1 MTRHNNSACRQTV
14 SRAVVVLALTA
25 AALPA
30 HAASLTP
37 IERTA
42 TYAISGASPIDLYTS
57 IGESGPLIG
66 ATRAIAHTNW
76 DLKWRRD
83 YQPEGSACVLKSA
96 MPFLTITTTLPR
108 PKAKLTGGTARL
120 WNIFIDGIAAH
131 ERVHGADIVAMAD
144 GIIAATIGL
153 RVENDPGCKLIRAQI
168 LKRVKAANEAY
179 KAKARA
185 FDQVEMSK
193 NGKVQQ
199 LILGLV
205 NGR

>member
-1 MTRHNNSACRQTV
+1 MTKHNNSACRQTV
-14 SRAVVVLALTA
+14 SRAVLALA
-25 AALPA
+25 LAVSVLPA
-30 HAASLTP
+30 QAASVTP

-42 TYAISGASPIDLYTS
+42 TYSISGASPIDLYTS

-76 DLKWRRD
+76 ALKWRRD
-83 YQPEGSACVLKSA
+83 YQPDGTTCVLKSA
-96 MPFLTITTTLPR
+96 KPFLTITTTLPK
-108 PKAKLTGGTARL
+108 PKVKLTGGTARL
-120 WNIFIDGIAAH
+120 WKTFIDGIAAH
-131 ERVHGADIVAMAD
+131 ERAHGADIVAMAD
-144 GIIAATIGL
+144 EIIAATAGL
-153 RVENDPGCKLIRAQI
+153 RVENDPGCKRIRAEV
-168 LKRVKAANEAY
+168 LKRVEAANAAY

-193 NGKVQQ
+193 NGAVQQ